1 MKTILK
7 IAAAIAFAAL
17 LLPGCKDA
25 STPTEAA
32 KPAAKTPITTAAI
45 ESGAHGFVVGSP
57 MAVRTVYVFFDPQCP
72 HCAVLWQSARAL
84 KAQAKFVWIPV
95 GLIGPK
101 SVSQAATILAAK
113 DPIAAMDE
121 NEASVLEKRG
131 GIAASGDSDA
141 QKAVVE
147 KNTALFTGFGFESV
161 PSIVALHAQTGAL
174 VTHEGSLP
182 TADLAT
188 LLGLQVPAAQ

>member
-7 IAAAIAFAAL
+7 LAGAIALAAL
-17 LLPGCKDA
+17 FLPGCKDA
-25 STPTEAA
+25 SSPAEGA
-32 KPAAKTPITTAAI
+32 KAAAKTPITTAAI
-45 ESGAHGFVVGSP
+45 ESEAHGFVVGSP
-57 MAVRTVYVFFDPQCP
+57 MSVRTVYVFFDPQCP
-72 HCAVLWQSARAL
+72 HCAALWQAARPL

-101 SVSQAATILAAK
+101 SVAQGATILSAK
-113 DPIAAMDE
+113 DPIAAMEE
-121 NEASVLEKRG
+121 NEASVLEQRG

-141 QKAVVE
+141 QKPVIE
-147 KNTALFTGFGFESV
+147 KNTALFNRFGFESV

-174 VTHEGSLP
+174 VTHEGAMP

-188 LLGLQVPAAQ
+188 MLGLQVPPAQ